1 MTRLLFF
8 LIITTGALAFTYD
21 RETESPPHSLTPSLP
36 LTAAADPEAKDII
49 AKSDAKLKGKTSL
62 AEMKMTIVRPTWK
75 RELKL
80 KSWSKG
86 DELALILILSPAR
99 EKGAA
104 FLKRGRE
111 IWNWQPTIDRTIK
124 LPPSMMS
131 QSWMGSDFTND
142 DLVKQS
148 SVVEDYNHKLLGTE
162 TIDGRS
168 CYKIQ
173 MDPKESAAVV
183 WGKVVVW
190 IDKAEYMQLK
200 AEFYDEDNYLVNTMY
215 GKQVKTLGG
224 KVLPSVMEVVP
235 ADEPGN
241 KTIIEYLSLDFDKP
255 MNDNFF
261 SVQQMKKVK

>member
-1 MTRLLFF
+1 MTRLIFF
-8 LIITTGALAFTYD
+8 LIIATGTLAFTYKSAI
-21 RETESPPHSLTPSLP
+21 ESPAPPLTPSP
-36 LTAAADPEAKDII
+36 PPMVVGDPEAKDII
-49 AKSDAKLKGKTSL
+49 AKADAKVKGKTSL
-62 AEMKMTIVRPTWK
+62 AEMKMTIVRPSWK

-86 DELALILILSPAR
+86 DDMALILVLSPAR
-99 EKGAA
+99 EKGTA

-142 DLVKQS
+142 DLVKES
-148 SVVEDYNHKLLGTE
+148 SVLEDYNHKLLGTE

-173 MDPKESAAVV
+173 MNPKENAAVV
-183 WGKVVVW
+183 WGKVLVW
-190 IDKAEYMQLK
+190 IDKTEYMQLK

-215 GKQVKTLGG
+215 GKQVKNLGG
-224 KVLPSVMEVVP
+224 KLLPSLLEVIP

-241 KTIIEYLSLDFDKP
+241 KTMIEYVSLEFDKP

-261 SVQQMKKVK
+261 SVQQMKKAK